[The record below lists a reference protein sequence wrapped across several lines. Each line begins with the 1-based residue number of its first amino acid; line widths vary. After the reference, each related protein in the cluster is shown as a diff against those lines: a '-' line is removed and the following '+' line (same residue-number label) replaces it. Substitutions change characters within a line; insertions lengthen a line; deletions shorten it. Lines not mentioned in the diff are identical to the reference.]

1 MRLQQIAA
9 PDRIRAVSGNPTLR
23 SNVSAER
30 MIASRSSVSAQK
42 KNRQRARNVLLRMGR
57 TRPMTHYLRHLA
69 VAGVLLQ
76 SIAPGTPAL
85 SQKSGGILQMPGF
98 TSPASM
104 SIHEESAIAVGIP
117 MMPVFNNLV
126 VFDQHT
132 AQN

>member
-1 MRLQQIAA
+1 
-9 PDRIRAVSGNPTLR
+9 
-23 SNVSAER
+23 
-30 MIASRSSVSAQK
+30 MI
-42 KNRQRARNVLLRMGR
+42 
-57 TRPMTHYLRHLA
+57 HYLRHFA

-104 SIHEESAIAVGIP
+104 SIHEESTIAVGIP

-132 AQN
+132 AQNSLKSIMPDLPTGWSWGEDGTQLNFQLR